1 MGPAGGQRGR
11 QPRPQVCRGQY
22 VDLKYDEVSM
32 STSIMSRSVC
42 RPQVCRGQGHTPSV
56 SRVIGRVQ
64 VSRVTEAVC
73 SGYYGDLAPGTE
85 CVLGPSTC
93 QVTQVMA
100 M

>member
-1 MGPAGGQRGR
+1 
-11 QPRPQVCRGQY
+11 
-22 VDLKYDEVSM
+22 M
-32 STSIMSRSVC
+32 S
-42 RPQVCRGQGHTPSV
+42 H
-56 SRVIGRVQ
+56 VIGRVQ

-73 SGYYGDLAPGTE
+73 SEYYGDLAPGTQ